1 MIQVKGSYTIKTNTG
16 KILVQRNNLITYM
29 GELFF
34 MNRAVNNEFDPISY
48 ILLGNSPFRV
58 AKSDMSLGNETFKKK
73 AIVEVDGNQ
82 MQIRLTCSCTLSEII
97 NTCEIGTSNGTVL
110 ISHDSYNKITS
121 EDVGDNVDSVE
132 ITYIFD
138 FSTSA
143 TRSGWLYYSQADTQ
157 STQYNIYYIVEES
170 NVTAVSDDT
179 NGYHIV
185 DSLES
190 LKSSMGA
197 FYYDNFSKNLYVRT
211 INGDDPNNLSINIT
225 TE

>member
-1 MIQVKGSYTIKTNTG
+1 
-16 KILVQRNNLITYM
+16 
-29 GELFF
+29 

-73 AIVEVDGNQ
+73 AIIEVDGNQ

-110 ISHDSYNKITS
+110 ISHDSYAKITS

-143 TRSGWLYYSQADTQ
+143 TRTGWLYYSQADTQ

-170 NVTAVSDDT
+170 NVTAVSDNT

-197 FYYDNFSKNLYVRT
+197 FYYDKFSKNLYVRT